1 MSRLHTFEKSNRKTF
16 SKEAHYNQE
25 RLLFKISANET
36 HLFMLLHDKGV

>member
-1 MSRLHTFEKSNRKTF
+1 MSRLPLQKATERKTF

-36 HLFMLLHDKGV
+36 HIFMLLHDKGV